1 MTDPSSAP
9 DSGTP
14 EQRPP
19 GWQPPAEPT
28 RTWAPPGAPAA
39 PAPGYPPPPPG
50 YGQGAPQAPPPPPPY
65 GQPYQAPYGQA
76 PYGQPAYG
84 QPYQPLYQ
92 ARPVYKPGTV
102 PLRPLGIGDMFSG
115 AVETIRRNPKATLGV
130 AAVVLTGFMLI
141 PIVATIGWGALQGF
155 QSSITDSGSSDLR
168 PEDVGLLIATVGGA
182 LLSWLAT
189 VVMTGMIAHVVE
201 HAARGQKLS
210 AGDAWKLT
218 KSRVWRLVGLSLMSL
233 LVPLVCIWTPFTV
246 LIVLAALASTGAG
259 IVVGIVLG
267 IGGICLTVYGYI
279 RLFQLA
285 APTVVLEQRNI
296 IAAMRRSWQLTSQQF
311 WRVFGIAL
319 LTGIVTSVA
328 GSFVTFPFQ
337 IVAGIGPAIWP
348 DTLLGVL
355 VALLANNVAVV
366 ISGALT
372 TPFSASVAALQYLDQ
387 RIRKEGYD
395 IQLIAQVSVPAAVP
409 QR

>member
-1 MTDPSSAP
+1 MTDPSSPP
-9 DSGTP
+9 DPGTP

-19 GWQPPAEPT
+19 GWQPPAEPV
-28 RTWAPPGAPAA
+28 RTWAPPGAAVA
-39 PAPGYPPPPPG
+39 PTPGYPPPPPG
-50 YGQGAPQAPPPPPPY
+50 YGQGAPQAPPPPTPY
-65 GQPYQAPYGQA
+65 GQPYQAPYGQPA
-76 PYGQPAYG
+76 YGQPPYG

-130 AAVVLTGFMLI
+130 AAVVLTGFMLL
-141 PIVATIGWGALQGF
+141 PILATLGWGALQGF
-155 QSSITDSGSSDLR
+155 QSSITDSGSSGLR

-218 KSRVWRLVGLSLMSL
+218 KSRVWRLVGLSLMSI

-246 LIVLAALASTGAG
+246 LIVLAALASTAAG
-259 IVVGIVLG
+259 ILVGIVLG
-267 IGGICLTVYGYI
+267 IGGVCLTVYGYI

-285 APTVVLEQRNI
+285 APTVVLEQLNI
-296 IAAMRRSWQLTSQQF
+296 TAAMRRSWQLSSQQF